1 MSTAT
6 AHVPTA
12 NPARLMRLLCKH
24 WGHKFRVA
32 LDDLRGEISL
42 PMGTCRLL
50 CSEMLTVVLDGDAE
64 QMPRFKQVVDDHLR
78 RMAGKETLVIEWT

>member
-1 MSTAT
+1 MPTAK

-24 WGHKFRVA
+24 WGHKFPVE
-32 LDDLRGEISL
+32 LDERQGAISL
-42 PMGTCRLL
+42 PMGTRRLL
-50 CSEMLTVVLDGDAE
+50 CTEVLTVELDGDAE

-78 RMAGKETLVIEWT
+78 RMAGKETLVIE